1 MFYVSV
7 DLVVGCCLGLRRIH
21 ALLPSRCFTV
31 WCYVVRLNLECWLT
45 WTVLL
50 LLLQNSCRCFEQ
62 RTHKLSTHTDVSCSG
77 HGSCVSTAKLFQLF
91 GLSYGNV
98 TTDYIKAG
106 GPNWD
111 AFSWHHCLCSA
122 NLAAG
127 FLGDPLRPSVGPRY
141 VRTCCLCALCR
152 Y

>member
-1 MFYVSV
+1 MIHYSHF
-7 DLVVGCCLGLRRIH
+7 DCALTCGGLMWLVP
-21 ALLPSRCFTV
+21 LPSPH
-31 WCYVVRLNLECWLT
+31 LSSHL
-45 WTVLL
+45 
-50 LLLQNSCRCFEQ
+50 SSEQ
-62 RTHKLSTHTDVSCSG
+62 RTHSLSLHIHTDVSCSG

-141 VRTCCLCALCR
+141 VRTCSLCALCC

>member
-1 MFYVSV
+1 
-7 DLVVGCCLGLRRIH
+7 
-21 ALLPSRCFTV
+21 
-31 WCYVVRLNLECWLT
+31 
-45 WTVLL
+45 
-50 LLLQNSCRCFEQ
+50 
-62 RTHKLSTHTDVSCSG
+62 VSCSG
-77 HGSCVSTAKLFQLF
+77 HGTCVSTAKLFQLF

-122 NLAAG
+122 SLAAG

-141 VRTCCLCALCR
+141 VRTCCFCALCC

>member
-1 MFYVSV
+1 LKLF
-7 DLVVGCCLGLRRIH
+7 
-21 ALLPSRCFTV
+21 
-31 WCYVVRLNLECWLT
+31 
-45 WTVLL
+45 LL
-50 LLLQNSCRCFEQ
+50 LLLLLPISV
-62 RTHKLSTHTDVSCSG
+62 LSNGAHSLSLHTYTDVSCSG

-141 VRTCCLCALCR
+141 VRTGCLCALCCFFHVLMWVLR
-152 Y
+152 LVLRA